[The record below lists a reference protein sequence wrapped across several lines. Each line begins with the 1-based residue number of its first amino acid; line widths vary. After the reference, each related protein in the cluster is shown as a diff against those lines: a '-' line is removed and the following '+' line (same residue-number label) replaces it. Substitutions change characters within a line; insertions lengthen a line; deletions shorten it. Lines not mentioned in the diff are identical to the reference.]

1 MHRGTVVGILV
12 AIAVIAATVGPVAAA
27 GQTAA
32 APEDVDPDAVHI
44 GIDVED
50 NGDATWTI
58 EYRVRLIDENETAAY
73 EDIVTDVEN
82 NRSAYVDRFATRMNG
97 TVDAA
102 AEQTG
107 RPMQASNFTVSAE
120 IRELPQT
127 YGVLTYTFE
136 WEDFAVTDGETIQ
149 IGDALEGFF
158 LDEETTLLISWP
170 DSHTA
175 TTIEPEPTDRRT
187 HAATWDGPLEFAAG
201 EPLVVAEPAPPV
213 TTTGTGTN
221 GGPSNGMDDALLII
235 TGVFGVLIA
244 LALVAVWYY
253 QTQSDE
259 EGAGPPPVQPDEGE
273 DTGTPTPAAES
284 TETKPAEELLSN
296 EERVTRYLADHGGRA
311 KQQEIVDGLGW
322 TEAKTSQV
330 LSSMESD
337 GSIEKFRI
345 GRENV
350 VKLPD
355 EEDGL

>member
-1 MHRGTVVGILV
+1 MDRGKVVGVLV
-12 AIAVIAATVGPVAAA
+12 AVAVIAAAVGPVAAA

-44 GIDVED
+44 GIEVDE

-58 EYRVRLIDENETAAY
+58 EYRVRLTTDNETAAY

-82 NRSAYVDRFATRMNG
+82 NRSAYIDRFATRMND

-107 RPMQASNFTVSAE
+107 RTMQASNFTVSAE

-127 YGVLTYTFE
+127 YGVMTYTFE
-136 WEDFAVTDGETIQ
+136 WENFAVMEGETIR

-170 DSHTA
+170 ESHTA
-175 TTIEPEPTDRRT
+175 TTVEPEPTDKRT
-187 HAATWDGPLEFAAG
+187 QVVTWDGPLEFANG
-201 EPLVVAEPAPPV
+201 EPLVVAEPSESV
-213 TTTGTGTN
+213 TTTGSN
-221 GGPSNGMDDALLII
+221 GGPPSGMDDALLLVA
-235 TGVFGVLIA
+235 GVFGLLIV

-253 QTQSDE
+253 QTRSTE
-259 EGAGPPPVQPDEGE
+259 EDGGPSPTQPDTGDGSGGAVPATESGE
-273 DTGTPTPAAES
+273 DEP
-284 TETKPAEELLSN
+284 EEALLSN
-296 EERVTRYLADHGGRA
+296 EERVTRFLDDHGGRA
-311 KQQEIVDGLGW
+311 KQQEIVDGLDW

-355 EEDGL
+355 GEDGL

>member
-1 MHRGTVVGILV
+1 MDRGTVVGILV
-12 AIAVIAATVGPVAAA
+12 AVAVLAATVGPVAAA
-27 GQTAA
+27 SQTAA
-32 APEDVDPDAVHI
+32 APEDVDPDAVQI
-44 GIDVED
+44 DIDVDE

-58 EYRVRLIDENETAAY
+58 EYRVRLTDENDTKAY

-82 NRSAYVDRFATRMNG
+82 NRSAYVDRFATRMND

-102 AEQTG
+102 SEQTG
-107 RPMQASNFTVSAE
+107 RPMQASNFSVSAK

-127 YGVLTYTFE
+127 YGVMTYAFE
-136 WEDFAVTDGETIQ
+136 WENFAVTDGETIH

-175 TTIEPEPTDRRT
+175 TTIDPEPTDRRPQ
-187 HAATWDGPLEFAAG
+187 AATWNGPLEFATE
-201 EPLVVAEPAPPV
+201 EPLVVAEPSESV
-213 TTTGTGTN
+213 TTTGTN
-221 GGPSNGMDDALLII
+221 GGPTSGMDDALLLVA
-235 TGVFGVLIA
+235 GVFGVLIA

-253 QTQSDE
+253 QTQSE
-259 EGAGPPPVQPDEGE
+259 EDGAGTPPAYTDEG
-273 DTGTPTPAAES
+273 DSDGAPAPAAES
-284 TETKPAEELLSN
+284 PESEPEEALLSN
-296 EERVTRYLADHGGRA
+296 EERVTRFLADHGGRA
-311 KQQEIVDGLGW
+311 KQQEIVDGLDW

-330 LSSMESD
+330 LSSMESE

-355 EEDGL
+355 GEDGL

>member
-1 MHRGTVVGILV
+1 MDRGKVVGVLV
-12 AIAVIAATVGPVAAA
+12 AVAVIAAAVGPVAAA

-44 GIDVED
+44 GIDVDE

-58 EYRVRLIDENETAAY
+58 EYRVRLTTDNETAAY

-82 NRSAYVDRFATRMNG
+82 NRSAYIDRFATRMND

-107 RPMQASNFTVSAE
+107 RTMQASNFTVSAE

-127 YGVLTYTFE
+127 YGVMTYTFE
-136 WEDFAVTDGETIQ
+136 WENFAVMEGETIR

-170 DSHTA
+170 ESHTA
-175 TTIEPEPTDRRT
+175 TTVEPEPTDKRT
-187 HAATWDGPLEFAAG
+187 QVVTWDGPLEFANG
-201 EPLVVAEPAPPV
+201 EPLVVAEPSESV
-213 TTTGTGTN
+213 TTTGSN
-221 GGPSNGMDDALLII
+221 GGPPSGMDDALLLVA
-235 TGVFGVLIA
+235 GVFGLLIV

-253 QTQSDE
+253 QTRSTE
-259 EGAGPPPVQPDEGE
+259 EDGGPSPTQPDTGDGSGGAVPATESGE
-273 DTGTPTPAAES
+273 DEP
-284 TETKPAEELLSN
+284 EEALLSN
-296 EERVTRYLADHGGRA
+296 EERVTRFLDDHGGRA
-311 KQQEIVDGLGW
+311 KQQEIVDGLDW

-355 EEDGL
+355 GEDGL